1 MKPLLPIALICLAC
15 GCSQPDAPAEAQQ
28 EAQQPPSET
37 TPPSAAP
44 QDNAQP
50 PAAQGSALTG
60 NVSGLSGDIS
70 QLQGL
75 VDALGGEIRDN
86 EIYVALPADTL
97 FEFDKADIRPGAETG
112 LRTLAELIGKTQ
124 GTVQL
129 KGYTDAK
136 GEDAYNLTLSQRR
149 ADAVKS
155 WLIANGVPGPRLQA
169 SGFGEAD
176 PVAPNQ
182 RPDGTDDAEGRTKN
196 RRVEAIIPRG

>member
-28 EAQQPPSET
+28 EARQPPSET

-44 QDNAQP
+44 QDNVQP

-60 NVSGLSGDIS
+60 TVSGLTGDVS

-75 VDALGGEIRDN
+75 VDALGGEIRDR

-97 FEFDKADIRPGAETG
+97 FAFDKAEIRPGAEAG
-112 LRTLAELIGKTQ
+112 LRTLAELIGQTQ

-136 GEDAYNLTLSQRR
+136 GVDAYNLTLSKRR
-149 ADAVKS
+149 ADAVKT
-155 WLIANGVPGPRLQA
+155 WLTANGVPAARLQA

-182 RPDGTDDAEGRTKN
+182 RPDGTDDPEGRAKN
-196 RRVEAIIPRG
+196 RRVEAIIPRS